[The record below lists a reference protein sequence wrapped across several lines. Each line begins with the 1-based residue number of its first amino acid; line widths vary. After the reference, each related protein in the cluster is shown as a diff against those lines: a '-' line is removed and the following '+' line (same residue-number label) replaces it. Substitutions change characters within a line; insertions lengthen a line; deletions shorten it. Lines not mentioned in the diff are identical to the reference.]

1 MRQKYDVAVIGAG
14 HAGCEAANA
23 TAKMGFTTL
32 LLTINFNNIAFM
44 PCNPSVGGPGK
55 SNLVREVDALGG
67 LIGRNT
73 DRAHIQIRALNTQK
87 GPAVRALRAQ
97 TDKRLYQQFMQE
109 YLEKQPL
116 ITIRQGEVVALERYK
131 DLWRLTLSTGITFE
145 VPAVVI
151 ATGTFLRGR
160 VHIGSLSF
168 PSGPQGQHP
177 ANALAEYLEAQGF
190 KFKRFKTGTPA
201 RVRKR
206 SINFDAMIEQPGD
219 RLDHGF
225 SYWLPWSPR
234 EPVSC
239 WLTYTNEK
247 THAIIRNNLHLAPMY
262 CGAIKGIGT
271 RYCPAIE
278 NKVVNFPQRERH
290 QVFIE
295 PEGLNTDEMYIA
307 GLSSSLPEEIQDQFI
322 RTVPGLEAVEIVRPG
337 YAIEYD
343 VIAPEQL
350 QNSLQIRGWPGV
362 FSAGQINGTS
372 GYEEAAAQGII
383 AGINAGLYLK
393 GEEPFTL
400 GRNEAYIGVLI
411 DDLVTK
417 ENNEPYRIMTS
428 RAEFRLSLRQE
439 NADLRLTEYGYRFN
453 LISSEEYDC
462 FQRKRER
469 IEETLA
475 FFTETHITP
484 GSEQALRLKEL
495 TGVEVKQK
503 SSLKQL
509 LRMPQIKITDLWDLI
524 DPDQK
529 QPLTD
534 EVVENFIKYEGYL
547 EREEKMAAR
556 LAKMEEKKIPPDF
569 DYTAVPNLSSEARE
583 KLQKFRPAT
592 LGQAGRI
599 SGVSPADLS
608 TLLIWITRSNRQCTA
623 PKHL

>member
-1 MRQKYDVAVIGAG
+1 MRRNYDVAVIGAG

-23 TAKMGFTTL
+23 TAKMGFKTL

-73 DRAHIQIRALNTQK
+73 DRAHIQMRALNTQK

-97 TDKRLYQQFMQE
+97 TDKHLYQQYMQE
-109 YLEKQPL
+109 YMEKQPL
-116 ITIRQGEVVALERYK
+116 ITIRQGEVVALDRSK

-145 VPAVVI
+145 VPVVII

-177 ANALAEYLEAQGF
+177 ANALAEHLEAQGL

-206 SINFDAMIEQPGD
+206 SLNFDAMIEQPGD
-219 RLDHGF
+219 RLNHG
-225 SYWLPWSPR
+225 LPAALGPARASL
-234 EPVSC
+234 SC

-247 THAIIRNNLHLAPMY
+247 THAIIRDNLHLAPMY
-262 CGAIKGIGT
+262 CGSITGIGT

-343 VIAPEQL
+343 VVAPEQL

-400 GRNEAYIGVLI
+400 ARNEAYIGVLI

-428 RAEFRLSLRQE
+428 RAEFRLSLRQD
-439 NADLRLTEYGYRFN
+439 NADLRLTEYGYRLQ
-453 LISSEEYDC
+453 LITPEEYDR
-462 FQRKRER
+462 FQMKRQR
-469 IEETLA
+469 IEEKLEYFSATYL
-475 FFTETHITP
+475 TP
-484 GSEQALRLKEL
+484 GSEQAQRLKEL
-495 TGVEVKQK
+495 TGIEVKQK

-509 LRMPQIKITDLWDLI
+509 LRMPQIQITDLWDLV
-524 DPDQK
+524 DPEQK
-529 QPLTD
+529 RPLED

-547 EREEKMAAR
+547 EREAKMATR

-569 DYTAVPNLSSEARE
+569 DYGAVPNLSYEARE
-583 KLQKFRPAT
+583 KLEKRRPAT

-608 TLLIWITRSNRQCTA
+608 TLLIWITRSSRQ
-623 PKHL
+623 

>member
-1 MRQKYDVAVIGAG
+1 MRHSYDVAVIGAG

-23 TAKMGFTTL
+23 TAKMGFETL

-55 SNLVREVDALGG
+55 GNLVREVDALGG

-73 DRAHIQIRALNTQK
+73 DRAHLQIRALNTNK

-97 TDKRLYQQFMQE
+97 TDKHLYQQFMQN
-109 YLEKQPL
+109 YLEQQPL
-116 ITIRQGEVVALERYK
+116 ITIRQGEVVALDRVK
-131 DLWRLTLSTGITFE
+131 DHWRLTLSTGVKYE
-145 VPAVVI
+145 VAAVVI
-151 ATGTFLRGR
+151 ATGTFLRGK
-160 VHIGSLSF
+160 VHIGGLSF

-177 ANALAEYLEAQGF
+177 AVAFGEYLEALGI

-206 SINFDAMIEQPGD
+206 SLNFAVMIEQPGD
-219 RLDHGF
+219 RLAHGF
-225 SYWLPWSPR
+225 SHWQPWNPR

-239 WLTYTNEK
+239 WLTYTNEQ
-247 THAIIRNNLHLAPMY
+247 THEIIRKNLHLAPMY
-262 CGAIKGIGT
+262 CGAITGIGT

-278 NKVVNFPQRERH
+278 NKVVNFPHRERH

-295 PEGLNTDEMYIA
+295 PEGLNTDEMYVA
-307 GLSSSLPEEIQDQFI
+307 GLSSSLPEEIQDQFF
-322 RTVPGLEAVEIVRPG
+322 RTVPGLEGVEIVRPG

-350 QNSLQIRGWPGV
+350 SAALQIKGWPGV

-393 GEEPFTL
+393 GEPPFVL
-400 GRNEAYIGVLI
+400 RRNEAYIGVLI

-439 NADLRLTEYGYRFN
+439 NADLRLTDYGYQFK
-453 LISSEEYDC
+453 LISNEEYDR
-462 FQRKRER
+462 FQVKRQR
-469 IEETLA
+469 IYDKLSFLEENQLTPNSKEAIALQD
-475 FFTETHITP
+475 IT
-484 GSEQALRLKEL
+484 GISIQ
-495 TGVEVKQK
+495 QK
-503 SSLKQL
+503 TSLKQIL
-509 LRMPQIKITDLWDLI
+509 KNPAAKLSSLWDLLA
-524 DPDQK
+524 PEK
-529 QPLTD
+529 GSPLED

-547 EREEKMAAR
+547 EREAKMAAR
-556 LAKMEEKKIPPDF
+556 LGKMEEKKLPEDL
-569 DYTAVPNLSSEARE
+569 DYMAVPNLSYESRE
-583 KLQKFRPAT
+583 KLNKFRPAT

-608 TLLIWITRSNRQCTA
+608 TLLIWITGSRKQ
-623 PKHL
+623 